1 MHHVAWIDLVPLS
14 RIFRSKVAKQKH
26 NNNFP
31 YDIPVL
37 LRIRTSRFA
46 FLLSTAVSFG
56 NHARIA
62 TFPNLCATFFQ
73 IVVASLHY
81 FSFKQIV
88 EFLHI
93 SPALSKVLNYPTTTI
108 IRRAATQH
116 PDTQRVPTRASHF
129 LGVSI
134 LGQTSAFRY
143 IRSVFVRQAR
153 CFFKMATLH
162 LLALLLPVAFR
173 IVADVTILG
182 KIYEKFFQPATTQ
195 AAIRCWLEL
204 DTKRKQKYGKTQML
218 MVVGIICDKV
228 QFSYKNEWPRKN
240 AGHNVNPLGD
250 SIYARLSPYSVCD
263 RVNKMKFRQ
272 KWQPRGRT
280 YYVISRHK
288 LHLQPECNQCQN
300 IRLSSFVPDV
310 HCRQMLC
317 WTYGSIY
324 YPV

>member
-37 LRIRTSRFA
+37 LRIRTSHFA
-46 FLLSTAVSFG
+46 FFFLLLSTAVSFG

-134 LGQTSAFRY
+134 FDIYGQFSCVKLGVSLKWRPC
-143 IRSVFVRQAR
+143 ICWRCCCLLRFVSSLMLQFLVKYMKNSSNLRQHR
-153 CFFKMATLH
+153 RQF
-162 LLALLLPVAFR
+162 V
-173 IVADVTILG
+173 VGV
-182 KIYEKFFQPATTQ
+182 
-195 AAIRCWLEL
+195 EL

-228 QFSYKNEWPRKN
+228 QFS
-240 AGHNVNPLGD
+240 
-250 SIYARLSPYSVCD
+250 
-263 RVNKMKFRQ
+263 
-272 KWQPRGRT
+272 
-280 YYVISRHK
+280 
-288 LHLQPECNQCQN
+288 
-300 IRLSSFVPDV
+300 
-310 HCRQMLC
+310 
-317 WTYGSIY
+317 
-324 YPV
+324 